1 VFVHYVWS
9 SYAQN
14 RDQSCT
20 SGTGSSLL
28 SCTGGSRC
36 GGQKRKDDEYLMF
49 LAGSGR
55 LPPKCRQSNEYQSTF
70 VTNTLKMLVNS
81 GNYMSSHRT
90 TQGKNYSILSSCRML
105 RQN

>member
-20 SGTGSSLL
+20 SGTDSSLL
-28 SCTGGSRC
+28 SCTGGNRC
-36 GGQKRKDDEYLMF
+36 GRQKRKDGEYLMF

-55 LPPKCRQSNEYQSTF
+55 LPPKCRQSHEYQSTF

-81 GNYMSSHRT
+81 GKYLISHMAA
-90 TQGKNYSILSSCRML
+90 QGETFCILSSCRLL